1 MRKYPSNHLK
11 LVCLLVAIC
20 AALAL
25 LNPTIAPTPSVQ
37 VTIPIPAEEMPQP
50 VAISADQIEPKPD
63 LPPLIR
69 LTVKNGDNLSS
80 LFAKARL
87 SAGDLQRI
95 LNTDNADALADLR
108 PGQNI
113 DIQKTTTGRI
123 QQLRYAISPTTTLIT
138 TLTDTEYQ
146 TTI

>member
-1 MRKYPSNHLK
+1 MILSASIPNIPARVSISRFFIMRKYPSNHLK
-11 LVCLLVAIC
+11 LVGLLVAIC

-50 VAISADQIEPKPD
+50 VTIPADQIEPAPD

-95 LNTDNADALADLR
+95 LNTDNE
-108 PGQNI
+108 I
-113 DIQKTTTGRI
+113 GRASC
-123 QQLRYAISPTTTLIT
+123 R
-138 TLTDTEYQ
+138 ERV
-146 TTI
+146 